1 MGASRLV
8 DPSSGSSSLS
18 AIDGLL
24 MLHDLV
30 TFSFILILLQT
41 SSYKM
46 NAIQRSLFVLTP
58 SPQGPNERKTALW
71 AGSWILLASAADWKF
86 AGIIQESDME
96 LSSFFYKQMPFNPQA
111 SIPTMVLENLNLA
124 VMSRFKTQYHLGKY
138 VFAFKTLSFLPL
150 QQLCQE
156 MEQQRWGA
164 FCPGIE
170 KGVPGPRT

>member
-1 MGASRLV
+1 MYPSVYEKISYSQTGPFMLLRWILNLKIVLRVSEFMGASRLV
-8 DPSSGSSSLS
+8 DLSSGSSSLS

-96 LSSFFYKQMPFNPQA
+96 LCSFFYKQMPFNPQA

-124 VMSRFKTQYHLGKY
+124 VMSRFKT
-138 VFAFKTLSFLPL
+138 
-150 QQLCQE
+150 
-156 MEQQRWGA
+156 
-164 FCPGIE
+164 
-170 KGVPGPRT
+170 